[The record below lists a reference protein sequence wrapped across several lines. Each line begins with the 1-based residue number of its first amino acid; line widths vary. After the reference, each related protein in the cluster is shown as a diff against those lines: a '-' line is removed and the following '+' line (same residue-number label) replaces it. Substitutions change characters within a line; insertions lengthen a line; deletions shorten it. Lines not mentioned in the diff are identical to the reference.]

1 MDDSPSP
8 PKVFGNH
15 VIKQIVQHM
24 LAEDMLLNFDDYQ
37 VIRVVF
43 RTLGGSWSQLAQ
55 GNIVHLELLKKVV
68 TAWGQMPGREK
79 ESDRLI

>member
-55 GNIVHLELLKKVV
+55 GDIVHLELLKKVV

>member
-1 MDDSPSP
+1 MDDFPSP

-15 VIKQIVQHM
+15 VIKQVVQHM
-24 LAEDMLLNFDDYQ
+24 LAEDMILNFDDYQ

-43 RTLGGSWSQLAQ
+43 RTLGGLWNQIAS
-55 GNIVHLELLKKVV
+55 GNIIHLELLKKVV
-68 TAWGQMPGREK
+68 TAWGQMPGRQK